1 MSAGAIFRNT
11 NGDVLLVKPT
21 YRKGWQLPGGVIERG
36 ESPRAA
42 CIREIEEELGFPFGI
57 MRPVLIDYTREL
69 DGVLIDHLEWIFEG
83 EVLDESRIAKICV
96 DGAEISEYRFVPKED
111 VNMFVPGLH
120 RNRIKRAVESILDGT
135 FTYTDDEPTKIRDS
149 QMSI

>member
-21 YRKGWQLPGGVIERG
+21 YKKGWQLPGGVIERG

-42 CIREIEEELGFPFGI
+42 CIREIDEELGFPFEI

-69 DGVLIDHLEWIFEG
+69 KGVLIDHLEWIFEG
-83 EVLDESRIAKICV
+83 EVLDEAKTGKIRV
-96 DGAEISEYRFVPKED
+96 DGVEISEYRFVPTGN

-120 RNRIKRAVESILDGT
+120 RNRIRRAVESIKDGT
-135 FTYTDDEPTKIRDS
+135 FTYTDDEPTKVRDS
-149 QMSI
+149 